1 MRVQIYRVNATATNL
16 VIIKEP
22 AATTLQIVQISQYL
36 LPWLGLVW
44 SQSVNFSI
52 LLFCIFLSLATA
64 ISFSA
69 SSKASNK

>member
-36 LPWLGLVW
+36 LP
-44 SQSVNFSI
+44 
-52 LLFCIFLSLATA
+52 
-64 ISFSA
+64 
-69 SSKASNK
+69 